1 MPPGFI
7 PPPGY
12 WHFPCCGFL
21 VTKSCPTPCNPMNCS
36 TSVFPVLHHLPEFAQ
51 TQVHWVSDAI
61 HLILCHPLLLLPSI
75 FPSIR
80 VFSSVSALCIRWPE
94 YRAFSLSKH
103 QTKGMLCYVPRCV
116 LNRPAIQGHSVFW
129 NWSTAYTS
137 ACPWAQGTHAS
148 SPQVQASPSL

>member
-1 MPPGFI
+1 MG
-7 PPPGY
+7 
-12 WHFPCCGFL
+12 CFL
-21 VTKSCPTPCNPMNCS
+21 VWPMICCCS
-36 TSVFPVLHHLPEFAQ
+36 ITRCCSVMSDSLWCAWTAALQPSMSFPISQSLLKLRSIESVMPSNQ
-51 TQVHWVSDAI
+51 
-61 HLILCHPLLLLPSI
+61 LILCHPLLFLPSI
-75 FPSIR
+75 FPSLR
-80 VFSSVSALCIRWPE
+80 VFSNKSALCIRWPE